1 MTGLSLNSAWTA
13 RMDSDTCSEIL
24 ARFPGPVTLYPSRR
38 KWLLLMAGCLLF
50 AVGGI
55 GEAHNGNAMDWLG
68 VAFFGLGAIVP
79 GLMLLHGAASI
90 RLDSDGFEM
99 TNLFRHARFH
109 WQDAS
114 GFEAQFPPVLRASA
128 IPPPSWNKFVAFDN
142 SKMQNPTWA
151 RVSALIMKHNAQ
163 LGDTYGFSADELAKL
178 KTQWRN
184 LAVAARPR

>member
-1 MTGLSLNSAWTA
+1 
-13 RMDSDTCSEIL
+13 MDSDTCSEIL

-99 TNLFRHARFH
+99 TNLFRHARLARRLRLRGTIPARSSRLC
-109 WQDAS
+109 DTAS
-114 GFEAQFPPVLRASA
+114 FLEQVRSLRQRQS
-128 IPPPSWNKFVAFDN
+128 
-142 SKMQNPTWA
+142 
-151 RVSALIMKHNAQ
+151 
-163 LGDTYGFSADELAKL
+163 AKL
-178 KTQWRN
+178 DLDARHRAAHETQC
-184 LAVAARPR
+184 AVGRHLWLQRR

>member
-1 MTGLSLNSAWTA
+1 MA
-13 RMDSDTCSEIL
+13 SDTTYNEIL

-55 GEAHNGNAMDWLG
+55 GEAYNGDAKDWLG

-79 GLMLLHGAASI
+79 GLMLLHGAASLT
-90 RLDSDGFEM
+90 LDADGFEM
-99 TNLFRHARFH
+99 TNLFCHTRFR
-109 WQDAS
+109 WRDAS

-142 SKMQNPTWA
+142 AKMRNSTWT

-163 LGDTYGFSADELAKL
+163 LGDTYGFSADDLAKL
-178 KTQWRN
+178 MTQWRD
-184 LAVAARPR
+184 LAVAALTR